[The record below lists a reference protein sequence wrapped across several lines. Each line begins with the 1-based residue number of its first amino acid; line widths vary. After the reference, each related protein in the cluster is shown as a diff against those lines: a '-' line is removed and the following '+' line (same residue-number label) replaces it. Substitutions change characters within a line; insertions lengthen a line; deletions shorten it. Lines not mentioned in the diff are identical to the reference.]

1 MKNRKEFIAEY
12 ARIAAQFGIPT
23 ETRDGL
29 LLDAYTF
36 TGKMQPARAYP
47 VTVRMTAAELDALR
61 VICRSTGATKTTVIC
76 RLIATAARFMPL
88 ADDIGITPTAPKY
101 RGRVIVRAKYIGPV
115 TPPPHG
121 LNDPR
126 RARVRAAASPPRPH
140 CAAPWNVPPP
150 LCAWPQNAAFC
161 AALRR
166 RLPPLTAV
174 RRQSVTDARQR
185 PQNTGIL
192 RSVGGPTKRP
202 SLPK

>member
-115 TPPPHG
+115 TPPP
-121 LNDPR
+121 
-126 RARVRAAASPPRPH
+126 
-140 CAAPWNVPPP
+140 
-150 LCAWPQNAAFC
+150 
-161 AALRR
+161 
-166 RLPPLTAV
+166 
-174 RRQSVTDARQR
+174 TD
-185 PQNTGIL
+185 
-192 RSVGGPTKRP
+192 
-202 SLPK
+202 